1 MRSPRVTVLH
11 STQRTHNATWWGV
24 RVSLFALLFFIA
36 LGGTAHAQATGTVS
50 PYAAWPTCPEF
61 KDKKATC
68 TYPNG
73 DTAQCT
79 DILSV
84 ADKAAGLDEHMRC
97 TNPDKSVGECSSRT
111 FVAPFAEPKTTA
123 QCIVTAAD
131 GSAGGT
137 VTTTTDLGGDRA
149 TTTIDSAGDSTREET
164 EADVGAGCGANAI
177 CWLGLLPGYLASG
190 IAYLLLVLSS
200 LILWVAGSVFNW
212 VVIRTVFQ
220 FATYFGTSDGLLVA
234 WGVLRD
240 IANIGLLF
248 GFIFMGIATIL
259 NTPNME
265 GYSAKKALPRL
276 IIFAV
281 LLNFSL
287 FATQGIIDV
296 ANGFASVF
304 SSYAGERCDSNT
316 SNTSNESAEKCANVG
331 ISGKIA
337 AAAGMNKLP
346 TVGEAWD
353 GTTGMLQRPYTTA
366 TMLIILS
373 LLVTITAVVLFAA
386 AIMLVIRVVVLSLLM
401 VTSPIGFAGM
411 AIPALQGIAKDWWH
425 QLLNQ
430 SFFAPLYLLMV
441 FISLK
446 LADGLQTG
454 GASVADAIT
463 GRTADGATAGG
474 NMQVMVVYAVVI
486 GFMVASL
493 MIAKKMGAAGA
504 GFATN
509 AASAVVYGSLA
520 RGMNFATGGAAYLA
534 RKGIQNSA
542 LGNTSA
548 GRAIVNRGLR
558 PLQNLN
564 MDVRRVAGM
573 GAVLGAAGVTAGAKP
588 AEHATFM
595 EMRHQALDIT
605 SRRGSEKLTDQY
617 EQERR
622 RDRLE
627 AIHGDDPSAVGNDE
641 RAELRGM
648 SGEELENLHG
658 IREGVAALAQNLTP
672 SQFAAL
678 MASKNLTDT
687 DKTRIR
693 NARFGA
699 PTPTGNP
706 DSQSVSDQLAR
717 ATAGSARD
725 IAAIRNLS
733 TGELEQLARSGAS
746 GVLSS
751 AEFARLMSAEQFSAY
766 MKSENIGEG
775 QRNNTRDARYA
786 SLANDVNAASNP
798 NDPNNAAAL
807 ARMRALS
814 QTDLEQI
821 AASSSSALLSNPQFA
836 GLLTADQ
843 FSAFVKN
850 ERVAENQRNEV
861 RDQRLG
867 VIAGLASRAGTDPAA
882 KAALRNFGVA
892 DFDQLEASGSSAV
905 FGDADFASQ
914 ISDDQAEAILKSP
927 NISANAKDTFKQ
939 ARKDRF
945 SRTNVQATVQGMSRD
960 KINKLEPEV
969 ITESQVLEQ
978 LPADQLQSMLKEG
991 KYNQAQRTAIETEL
1005 GRKFDATRAAAT
1017 LSTMT
1022 AEQIGSLDGN
1032 ILARPHVYTQLD
1044 IKDFE
1049 KIQKAGNLTTPQ
1061 RAAIA
1066 QYINQKANSA
1076 SDPEAAH
1083 YRAYLQ
1089 SDPRVAAYWPT

>member
-1 MRSPRVTVLH
+1 
-11 STQRTHNATWWGV
+11 
-24 RVSLFALLFFIA
+24 
-36 LGGTAHAQATGTVS
+36 
-50 PYAAWPTCPEF
+50 
-61 KDKKATC
+61 
-68 TYPNG
+68 
-73 DTAQCT
+73 
-79 DILSV
+79 
-84 ADKAAGLDEHMRC
+84 
-97 TNPDKSVGECSSRT
+97 
-111 FVAPFAEPKTTA
+111 
-123 QCIVTAAD
+123 
-131 GSAGGT
+131 
-137 VTTTTDLGGDRA
+137 
-149 TTTIDSAGDSTREET
+149 
-164 EADVGAGCGANAI
+164 
-177 CWLGLLPGYLASG
+177 
-190 IAYLLLVLSS
+190 
-200 LILWVAGSVFNW
+200 
-212 VVIRTVFQ
+212 
-220 FATYFGTSDGLLVA
+220 
-234 WGVLRD
+234 
-240 IANIGLLF
+240 
-248 GFIFMGIATIL
+248 
-259 NTPNME
+259 
-265 GYSAKKALPRL
+265 
-276 IIFAV
+276 
-281 LLNFSL
+281 
-287 FATQGIIDV
+287 
-296 ANGFASVF
+296 
-304 SSYAGERCDSNT
+304 
-316 SNTSNESAEKCANVG
+316 
-331 ISGKIA
+331 
-337 AAAGMNKLP
+337 
-346 TVGEAWD
+346 
-353 GTTGMLQRPYTTA
+353 
-366 TMLIILS
+366 
-373 LLVTITAVVLFAA
+373 
-386 AIMLVIRVVVLSLLM
+386 
-401 VTSPIGFAGM
+401 
-411 AIPALQGIAKDWWH
+411 
-425 QLLNQ
+425 
-430 SFFAPLYLLMV
+430 
-441 FISLK
+441 
-446 LADGLQTG
+446 
-454 GASVADAIT
+454 
-463 GRTADGATAGG
+463 
-474 NMQVMVVYAVVI
+474 
-486 GFMVASL
+486 
-493 MIAKKMGAAGA
+493 
-504 GFATN
+504 N
-509 AASAVVYGSLA
+509 AASAVVYGSHA

-627 AIHGDDPSAVGNDE
+627 AIHGDDPGAVGNDE

-746 GVLSS
+746 AVLSN
-751 AEFARLMSAEQFSAY
+751 AEFARMMSAEQFSAY

-786 SLANDVNAASNP
+786 SLANDVTAASNP

-821 AASSSSALLSNPQFA
+821 AASSSSAILSNSQFA
-836 GLLTADQ
+836 GLLTTDQ
-843 FSAFVKN
+843 FSSFVKN
-850 ERVAENQRNEV
+850 ERVAETQRNGA
-861 RDQRLG
+861 RDARLG
-867 VIAGLASRAGTDPAA
+867 GVAGLAASAAAGSDTD

-905 FGDADFASQ
+905 FGDANFASQ
-914 ISDDQAEAILKSP
+914 ITDDQAEAILKSP

-945 SRTNVQATVQGMSRD
+945 NGTNVQATVQGMSRD

-969 ITESQVLEQ
+969 IAQEQVLQQ
-978 LPADQLQSMLKEG
+978 LPADHLQSMLKEG
-991 KYNQAQRTAIETEL
+991 RYNQTQRTAIETEL
-1005 GRKFDATRAAAT
+1005 ARKFDATHATAT

-1022 AEQIGSLDGN
+1022 AEQIGGLDGN

-1066 QYINQKANSA
+1066 QY
-1076 SDPEAAH
+1076 
-1083 YRAYLQ
+1083 
-1089 SDPRVAAYWPT
+1089 